1 MVSLRLHG
9 ELVMIVFGLLQLS
22 RVVCDEVAGQQAQVD
37 PHQLWEREA
46 GHSFIQDF
54 QDQKLKTVLNLL
66 LLDYYGHE
74 NIRSL
79 SEKKLSVSFQGCLA
93 LTVF

>member
-9 ELVMIVFGLLQLS
+9 ELVMIIFDLLQLP

-37 PHQLWEREA
+37 PHQLREREA
-46 GHSFIQDF
+46 GHSFTQVF

-66 LLDYYGHE
+66 LLVFQ
-74 NIRSL
+74 RR
-79 SEKKLSVSFQGCLA
+79 KFLSVFKGVLH
-93 LTVF
+93 